1 MPAGPKIRDDKSDS
15 RDDHMSMTRFVSVL
29 AVTTVALGAPI
40 TAVAQSDRVSG
51 TVTYR
56 ERMAL
61 PPTAVVEV
69 MLQDVSRADAP
80 ALVLASARVERPGQV
95 PIRFDLGYNRRSIDP
110 ARRYAVRAEIT
121 DGKRV
126 LFDTAEPVLVLTQG
140 HDATADLVLVRVP
153 SAPSEPERPEAPP
166 LPAHPV
172 TNLPATF
179 IGQLPCDD
187 CPGVRY
193 HLNLFPDDSFALK
206 MTRLGRPD
214 GITDII
220 GTWALSSDRRM
231 LVLASNRGSDA
242 EVLVFAAPGGGVL
255 RAVDDARASR
265 SRAASE
271 LRRASQFQ
279 PMPIRAAFRG
289 AYVSTDAGQIFV
301 ECSTGQRWPVAGE
314 MSIRTDLENGYR
326 KARSGAGAAVLVEVE
341 GRVTPPGTGASRT
354 ATLVPERIVRWLPK
368 ERCAPRFVSA
378 PLERTEWRLTH
389 LGGTAVSVVA
399 DRRREPAIVFD
410 DASETFSGSSGCN
423 RLIGHYIAE
432 NATLQ
437 LEPGGTLTACR
448 NEAQTEA
455 AMLAAVKSTRT
466 YRITGRVLE
475 FFDEKGSQVAR
486 FEARLPA
493 GATVR

>member
-1 MPAGPKIRDDKSDS
+1 
-15 RDDHMSMTRFVSVL
+15 MSMTRFVSAL
-29 AVTTVALGAPI
+29 AVTAVALATPV

-56 ERMAL
+56 ERIAL

-80 ALVLASARVERPGQV
+80 ALVLASARFERPGQV

-110 ARRYAVRAEIT
+110 ARRYAVRAEIS

-126 LFDTAEPVLVLTQG
+126 LFHSAEPVLVLTQG
-140 HDATADLVLVRVP
+140 HDAIADLVLVRVP
-153 SAPSEPERPEAPP
+153 SAAPEPERPEAPP
-166 LPAHPV
+166 LPAHPL

-179 IGQLPCDD
+179 IGQMPCDD

-206 MTRLGRPD
+206 MTTLGRAD
-214 GITDII
+214 GVADIV

-231 LVLASNRGSDA
+231 LVLASNRGTDA
-242 EVLVFAAPGGGVL
+242 EMRVFAAPGGGVL
-255 RAVDDARASR
+255 RAVSDEGTPSR

-279 PMPIRAAFRG
+279 PMTIRAAFRG
-289 AYVSTDAGQIFV
+289 AYVSTEAGQTFV
-301 ECSTGQRWPVAGE
+301 ECATGQRWPVAGD

-326 KARSGAGAAVLVEVE
+326 KARSGAGAAVLVELE
-341 GRVTPPGTGASRT
+341 GRVTPPGTGGTRA
-354 ATLVPERIVRWLPK
+354 ATFVPERIVRWLPK

-378 PLERTEWRLTH
+378 PLARTEWRLTH
-389 LGGTAVSVVA
+389 LGGTEVPVVT

-448 NEAQTEA
+448 TEAQTEV
-455 AMLAAVKSTRT
+455 AMLAAVKNTRT

-475 FFDEKGSQVAR
+475 FFDETGARLAR